1 MLKEVVFEIQHIIKK
16 LFEAIVMLNV
26 QKNINI
32 LIFNENNFHVS
43 SYFVFLKKFLEKTNG
58 FSSPD
63 GSKYPFL

>member
-1 MLKEVVFEIQHIIKK
+1 MYK
-16 LFEAIVMLNV
+16 
-26 QKNINI
+26 KNINT

-43 SYFVFLKKFLEKTNG
+43 SYFVFLEKFLEKTNG